1 MTRYLIINADDFGW
15 DSMANNAILELAKKK
30 KITGTTVMANMV
42 SSEDLISLGAIPD
55 LSVGL
60 HINLLAGKPL
70 LPSAEVQSL
79 VAADGTFLPQKQLLI
94 KAIQG
99 KIKEREVEK
108 EVTAQWEHLQ
118 SYGIRTSHADSH
130 KHVHQY
136 PVIGKYILNTLKK
149 IGVAKVRKCD
159 VVKYTN
165 SKNLSIKLF
174 HLLTAKGL
182 LPFKTPDKL
191 VSDFSLYR
199 SASIP
204 IFNKAMDAA
213 FAQHSVVEFMTH
225 PALENRP
232 DSYLNR
238 KAEYNF
244 WLNAPFDT
252 YLQER
257 NIELVGYREL

>member
-15 DSMANNAILELAKKK
+15 DPMANGAILELAVKK
-30 KITGTTVMANMV
+30 KITSTTVMANLV
-42 SSEDLISLGAIPD
+42 SPEDMMRLRTIPG

-60 HINLLAGKPL
+60 HINLLTGKPL
-70 LPSAEVQSL
+70 LPSAEVRSL
-79 VAADGTFLPQKQLLI
+79 IAVDGTFLPQKQLLLN
-94 KAIQG
+94 ALRG
-99 KIKEREVEK
+99 KIKEKEVEK
-108 EVTAQWEHLQ
+108 EVSAQWEHLQ
-118 SYGIRTSHADSH
+118 SYGICTSHADSH

-136 PVIGKYILNTLKK
+136 PVIGKYILNTLRK
-149 IGVAKVRKCD
+149 IGVSKVRKCD

-182 LPFKTPDKL
+182 LPFKTPGKL

-204 IFNKAMDAA
+204 IFNKAIDAA

-225 PALENRP
+225 PALANRP

-238 KAEYNF
+238 KAEYDF
-244 WLNAPFDT
+244 WLNAPFDDN
-252 YLQER
+252 LRER
-257 NIELVGYREL
+257 NIEVVSYREL